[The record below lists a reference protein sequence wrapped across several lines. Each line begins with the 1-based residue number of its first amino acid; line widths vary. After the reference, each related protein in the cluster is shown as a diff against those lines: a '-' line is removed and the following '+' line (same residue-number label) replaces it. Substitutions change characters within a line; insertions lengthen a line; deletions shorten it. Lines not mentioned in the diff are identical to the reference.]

1 MSKVTL
7 TRFLAVIVQMEIG
20 WTMEHSQCKIRK
32 IMTKKKKKKTTC
44 IYRKFPNGQN
54 YVIQLKYLVLIYNL
68 EEIFHYVLSQL

>member
-32 IMTKKKKKKTTC
+32 IMTKKKKRQLVSTEIPKWTKLCYTIKVPGIN
-44 IYRKFPNGQN
+44 IYP
-54 YVIQLKYLVLIYNL
+54 
-68 EEIFHYVLSQL
+68 

>member
-32 IMTKKKKKKTTC
+32 IMTKKKKDNL
-44 IYRKFPNGQN
+44 YLQKFPNGQN
-54 YVIQLKYLVLIYNL
+54 YVIQLKYLVLIYTL

>member
-7 TRFLAVIVQMEIG
+7 TKFLTVIAQMEIG

-32 IMTKKKKKKTTC
+32 IMTKKNDNL
-44 IYRKFPNGQN
+44 YLQKFPNGQN
-54 YVIQLKYLVLIYNL
+54 YVIQLKYLVLIYTTL